1 MTNNGD
7 LIMLNKFKLSNPLT
21 KDNIKVET
29 EFEIGTGNELLIIPE
44 VIANE
49 LQLSEIDKR
58 TYKKENGEIIE
69 VSYVGLQLDFY
80 EQTELISAVVYGNK
94 IIINEAMLDILE
106 SFAEEN
112 FKRVE
117 NNMTTDE
124 KHLIRNLTQS
134 LKNSLRRNRMIIYID
149 MDDVLC
155 HFESEKQRQIEANPD
170 IAFPQSIPGFFENL
184 KPIAGAIESVK
195 KLIQSEKYSPYIL
208 TAPSILNPHCYT
220 EKRLWVEKYFGMDF
234 VDKLIICSNK
244 GLLKGDVL
252 IDDYIEGR
260 GQENFE
266 GEFIHFGSEK
276 FPNWRIISQYLDSKF

>member
-1 MTNNGD
+1 MINNEG

-21 KDNIKVET
+21 TDNTTIET
-29 EFEIGTGNELLIIPE
+29 EFEIGTGNELLIIPKD
-44 VIANE
+44 IANRLE
-49 LQLSEIDKR
+49 LTEIDKR
-58 TYKKENGEIIE
+58 PFKYKNDELIE

-94 IIINEAMLDILE
+94 VIINEAMLDLLE

-124 KHLIRNLTQS
+124 KHLISSLTQS
-134 LKNSLRRNRMIIYID
+134 LKNSLRRNRMIVYID

-184 KPIAGAIESVK
+184 KPIDGAIESVK
-195 KLIQSEKYSPYIL
+195 KLIHSEKFSPYIL

-266 GEFIHFGSEK
+266 GEFIHFGSEE
-276 FPNWRIISQYLDSKF
+276 FPNWEIIYQYLNSKF

>member
-1 MTNNGD
+1 
-7 LIMLNKFKLSNPLT
+7 MLNKFKLSNPLT
-21 KDNIKVET
+21 TDNTTIET
-29 EFEIGTGNELLIIPE
+29 EFEIGTGNELLIIPKD
-44 VIANE
+44 IANRLE
-49 LQLSEIDKR
+49 LTEIDKR
-58 TYKKENGEIIE
+58 PFKYKNDELIE

-94 IIINEAMLDILE
+94 VIINEAMLDILE

-112 FKRVE
+112 FNRVE

-124 KHLIRNLTQS
+124 KHLISSLTQS
-134 LKNSLRRNRMIIYID
+134 LKNSLRRNRMIVYID

-184 KPIAGAIESVK
+184 KPIDGAIESVK
-195 KLIQSEKYSPYIL
+195 KLIHSEKFSPYIL

-266 GEFIHFGSEK
+266 GEFIHFGSEE
-276 FPNWRIISQYLDSKF
+276 FPNWEIIYQYLNSKF

>member
-1 MTNNGD
+1 MINNEG

-21 KDNIKVET
+21 TDNTTIET

-58 TYKKENGEIIE
+58 TYKKENGEIVE
-69 VSYVGLQLDFY
+69 VSYVALQLDFY

-94 IIINEAMLDILE
+94 VIINEAMLDILE

-112 FKRVE
+112 FNRVE

-124 KHLIRNLTQS
+124 KHLISSLTQS
-134 LKNSLRRNRMIIYID
+134 LKNSLRRNRMIVYID

-155 HFESEKQRQIEANPD
+155 HFESDKQRQIEANPD

-184 KPIAGAIESVK
+184 KPIDGAIESVK
-195 KLIQSEKYSPYIL
+195 KLIQSENFSPYIL

-266 GEFIHFGSEK
+266 GEFIHFGSEE
-276 FPNWRIISQYLDSKF
+276 FPNWEIIYQYLNSKF